1 MTLRDKEDRMRIY
14 RYRNTIV
21 GGQIRD
27 GIGRKVMSLR
37 EATKILY
44 NQQGGRA
51 HTKKE
56 RRTTSWENR
65 RLDDD
70 A

>member
-37 EATKILY
+37 EATKILIT
-44 NQQGGRA
+44 NREAGLTQKKRDAQRPGR
-51 HTKKE
+51 TE
-56 RRTTSWENR
+56 G
-65 RLDDD
+65 
-70 A
+70 